1 MSKVNDYTLKEICD
15 LISIT
20 FDVSTFFITP
30 TGEIE
35 FECTENRLLNPMYQN
50 DKFNLFSLLEF
61 EPSEQ
66 LYYPS
71 IKKTYFYE
79 NYVLISVLEDNEFI
93 GTVMIG
99 PTLPYVVYDDKI
111 NGIINDLNVFA
122 MKEQIY
128 NYYDATTVVDKDKL
142 IQIISICHYLI
153 NHIIVS
159 TEMIK
164 QYSFIEKQSENIQ
177 NGAEILTTQTDFIRD
192 THHDPLMEKRLL
204 SIIKEGRLDELRKF
218 NFSGEE
224 RAGVLSKSSQIR
236 SKKNISIAGIT
247 LATRAAIDGGLNP
260 EIAFSLSDIYIQQ
273 LENLFNLRDI
283 DELQAKAV
291 LTLTE
296 KVKQL
301 KNKQFSKTITDCKHY
316 IYDSRFEKLTLTD
329 IAIKVNL
336 SQSYLST
343 LFKKE
348 TGITVSD
355 YIQQVKIEEAKNFL
369 TYTSTSL
376 SEISSL
382 LNFSD
387 QSYFTKV
394 FKKITGLT
402 PDQYKKNFHLSIDNS

>member
-1 MSKVNDYTLKEICD
+1 MSKVNHYTLKEICD

-50 DKFNLFSLLEF
+50 NKFNLFSLIEF

-71 IKKTYFYE
+71 IRETYFYE
-79 NYVLISVLEDNEFI
+79 NYVLISVMEENEFI
-93 GTVMIG
+93 GTVIIG
-99 PTLPYVVYDDKI
+99 PTFPYVVYDDKI
-111 NGIINDLNVFA
+111 NGIINDLNIHS
-122 MKEQIY
+122 KKDQIY
-128 NYYDATTVVDKDKL
+128 NYYHETTVIDRDKL
-142 IQIISICHYLI
+142 FEVTSMCNYLI
-153 NHIIVS
+153 NHSIIS
-159 TEMIK
+159 TETIK
-164 QYSFIEKQSENIQ
+164 DNFFQERQDRHIHKEA
-177 NGAEILTTQTDFIRD
+177 GIRMTRMD
-192 THHDPLMEKRLL
+192 YMRFSHHDPLMEKQLL
-204 SIIKEGRLDELRKF
+204 SIIKEGRIEELRKF

-224 RAGVLSKSSQIR
+224 KVGVLSKSSQIR
-236 SKKNISIAGIT
+236 SKKNVGIAGIT

-273 LENLFNLRDI
+273 LEDLFNLKDI
-283 DELQAKAV
+283 DELLAKAIF
-291 LTLTE
+291 TLTE
-296 KVKQL
+296 KVNQI
-301 KNKQFSKTITDCKHY
+301 KNKRFSKTITDCKNY
-316 IYDSRFEKLTLTD
+316 IYDNRFKKLNLED
-329 IAIKVNL
+329 IATTVNL

-348 TGITVSD
+348 TGMTVSE
-355 YIQQVKIEEAKNFL
+355 YIQQVKIEEAKNFIK
-369 TYTSTSL
+369 YTSTPL

-394 FKKITGLT
+394 FKKFTGLT
-402 PDQYKKNFHLSIDNS
+402 PNQYKESFHLSKDNS